1 MVGIVGTDA
10 SAAGGH
16 VANAPADSAA
26 RQSADA
32 TVTTPVGPRSGAAD
46 EFKAFAE
53 AKRRRLLARRIIRGI
68 IGLIVV
74 VALWAWMSTAYDL
87 ELILPQPW
95 TVVDNVIE
103 TVLLIN
109 SDHWM
114 YGPNIYIHLK
124 QSFFR
129 AMIGFSLSAAIGI
142 PLGMILGRVTAA
154 REFMLPIIKA
164 IYPVP
169 GIAWIP
175 LAILWFGLS
184 DTAVIF
190 VVFMTAVFPLF
201 FNTEAGARQIS
212 PTVLDAGRCF
222 GARGIV
228 LFFKVILPAT
238 VPYII
243 TGLRISLGTSWRMIV
258 AGEMLAAQEG
268 IGFILMESR
277 FLFRA
282 VDLMTAMI
290 LISIIGYATEKLIVG
305 TIEKRTTQKWEVQTV

>member
-1 MVGIVGTDA
+1 MVV
-10 SAAGGH
+10 
-16 VANAPADSAA
+16 
-26 RQSADA
+26 
-32 TVTTPVGPRSGAAD
+32 
-46 EFKAFAE
+46 
-53 AKRRRLLARRIIRGI
+53 L
-68 IGLIVV
+68 
-74 VALWAWMSTAYDL
+74 ALWAWMSTSYDL

-95 TVVDNVIE
+95 TVVDNVIKS
-103 TVLLIN
+103 VLLMN
-109 SDHWM
+109 TENWM

-124 QSFFR
+124 QSFIR
-129 AMIGFSLSAAIGI
+129 AMIGFSLSAAVGI
-142 PLGMILGRVTAA
+142 PLGMILGRLTAA
-154 REFMLPIIKA
+154 REFVLPIIKA